1 MKKKTSPQIGSENR
15 LARKGACQSEEISAK
30 DDVENIDQVISELRE
45 ENQRLREKLEELED
59 KVQTNERY
67 IQNGWTV

>member
-1 MKKKTSPQIGSENR
+1 MYDYAQHPESNS
-15 LARKGACQSEEISAK
+15 
-30 DDVENIDQVISELRE
+30 DVENIEQVIIQLRK
-45 ENQRLREKLEELED
+45 ENERLREKLDELED